1 MLPAVAAVG
10 GRAVAGRAVAGRAV
24 AGGALSATQ
33 FPAATKSLVPDAVLM
48 PSGGG
53 AGAGGG
59 GRGVL
64 TGMFSPGGSS
74 GGGGGG
80 LATLRSSAVEPYS
93 PGAVMPYAE
102 PSPLNELSKSKLNLT
117 GDPLDA
123 VAGGLSILNAVGE
136 EFINEVM
143 MSGNKANT
151 SGTMVR

>member
-10 GRAVAGRAVAGRAV
+10 GRAVAGRAV

-74 GGGGGG
+74 GGGG